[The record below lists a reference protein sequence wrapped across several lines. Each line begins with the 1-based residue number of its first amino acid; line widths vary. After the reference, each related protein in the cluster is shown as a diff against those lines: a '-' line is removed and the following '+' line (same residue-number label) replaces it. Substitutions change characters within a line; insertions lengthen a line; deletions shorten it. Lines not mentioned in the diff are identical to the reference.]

1 MSDNFASVS
10 FTAVCL
16 WLAFIFMLFIVLYC
30 STILSITSLNIECLH
45 QVVTLFPVVLCVFWT
60 VFLMM
65 KAKHDQSCCF
75 FLLNLL

>member
-45 QVVTLFPVVLCVFWT
+45 QVVTLFPVLCVFWT